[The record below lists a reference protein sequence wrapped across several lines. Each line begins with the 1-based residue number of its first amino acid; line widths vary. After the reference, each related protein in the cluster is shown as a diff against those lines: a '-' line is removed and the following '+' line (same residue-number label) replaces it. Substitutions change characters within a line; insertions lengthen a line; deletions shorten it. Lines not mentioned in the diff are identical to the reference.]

1 MRRLGTKAIALA
13 VIVLLATAC
22 GLTGP
27 TTSPTPDPFAGNYRG
42 QGGGGAL
49 PQMRELTKQ
58 FSALHPG
65 MTWILEDVGSDASPT
80 LVDSGDTDI
89 GFTSRDLK
97 EEEKTKVNFLP
108 LGAAGTGLA
117 VNPSNPVT
125 GLTKDQLGKVFT
137 CGVADWKDVGGAVGK
152 IRTFIREPIS
162 ATRTTFESYVF
173 GKTKPAYCKDVV
185 EVNDLPT
192 TVSSL
197 QQFPS
202 GIGMVTMSDT
212 TYNDKSI
219 KLLAVDGVAA
229 NADNLRSGK
238 YGIRRPLWLIWQR
251 DQAKLK
257 PAMKAFVDFVQGPE
271 GQRILASGSF

>member
-1 MRRLGTKAIALA
+1 MSAFGFKAVSLA
-13 VIVLLATAC
+13 SVVLLASAC
-22 GLTGP
+22 GLGAAVP
-27 TTSPTPDPFAGNYRG
+27 TASPDPFAGNYRG

-65 MTWILEDVGSDASPT
+65 MTWTLEDVGSDASPT

-89 GFTSRDLK
+89 GFMSRDPK
-97 EEEKTKVNFLP
+97 DAEKTLVNTFP

-117 VNPSNPVT
+117 VAASNPVS
-125 GLTKDQLGKVFT
+125 GLTKDQLAKVFT
-137 CGVADWKDVGGAVGK
+137 CGVSDWKDVGGAAGK

-197 QQFPS
+197 QQFPG

-229 NADNLRSGK
+229 NADNLRTGK
-238 YGIRRPLWLIWQR
+238 YGIRRPLWLIWQKS
-251 DQAKLK
+251 DAKLK

-271 GQRILASGSF
+271 GQKILASGNF